1 MQSKFSEAIL
11 EMQQKSGLKYL
22 ILEKKIAAM
31 KEELDVKEAQL
42 HAVVEHGTTK
52 KGDALN
58 GPRSKC
64 GPRSPKSYVY
74 LACFFHKLSFVCVKN
89 LDLDLK
95 H

>member
-22 ILEKKIAAM
+22 ILEKKISAM

-52 KGDALN
+52 KGD
-58 GPRSKC
+58 
-64 GPRSPKSYVY
+64 VY
-74 LACFFHKLSFVCVKN
+74 DVAVAVVVVFVVLEQPLKTQHKKDITFILI
-89 LDLDLK
+89 LLK
-95 H
+95 ET

>member
-22 ILEKKIAAM
+22 ILEKKISAM

-52 KGDALN
+52 KGDAF
-58 GPRSKC
+58 GIVVVIVVVTIVVVVVVVVVEQPTFYTAK
-64 GPRSPKSYVY
+64 KTEHIV
-74 LACFFHKLSFVCVKN
+74 F
-89 LDLDLK
+89 
-95 H
+95 

>member
-22 ILEKKIAAM
+22 ILEKKISAM

-52 KGDALN
+52 KGDAF
-58 GPRSKC
+58 GIVVVVIVVVTIVVVVVVVVVEQPTFYTAK
-64 GPRSPKSYVY
+64 KTEHIV
-74 LACFFHKLSFVCVKN
+74 F
-89 LDLDLK
+89 
-95 H
+95 